1 MSADRDHLN
10 RQLRCLLHC
19 ALHRRTIRLS
29 CPACRRVRRFDAVAL
44 WWFFERRRED
54 DAIPKVLGRFCCVVC
69 RRAGQIVRPRWA
81 ITEEPPDPDQPPY
94 PSEQEWKRQIS
105 RYRS

>member
-10 RQLRCLLHC
+10 RQLRGLLHC

-29 CPACRRVRRFDAVAL
+29 CPVCQRIRCFDAVAL
-44 WWFFERRRED
+44 WWFFERRHED
-54 DAIPKVLGRFCCVVC
+54 DAIPQVFGRFYCAVC
-69 RRAGQIVRPRWA
+69 RRTGQIVRPRWA
-81 ITEEPPDPDQPPY
+81 ITEEPPDSDQPPY
-94 PSEQEWKRQIS
+94 PSEQIWKRQIS